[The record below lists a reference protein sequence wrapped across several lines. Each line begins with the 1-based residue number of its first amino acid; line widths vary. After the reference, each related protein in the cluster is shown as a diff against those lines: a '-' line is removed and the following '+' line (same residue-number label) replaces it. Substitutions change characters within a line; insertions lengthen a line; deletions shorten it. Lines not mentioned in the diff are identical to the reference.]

1 MHTRP
6 KYDEKCKNKVILLM
20 ITDGKKW
27 HYLAVK
33 SSPALFRG
41 RTSNHKEEFYWLHCF
56 HSYSTKKPKKTP
68 KKQKKKT
75 QNTYKCMQKS
85 WLLLFRNA

>member
-41 RTSNHKEEFYWLHCF
+41 RTSNHKEEFYWLHF
-56 HSYSTKKPKKTP
+56 LNYNTTKKKK
-68 KKQKKKT
+68 KKKKKT
-75 QNTYKCMQKS
+75 QNIQMYAKIMVIVI
-85 WLLLFRNA
+85 

>member
-56 HSYSTKKPKKTP
+56 HSYSTKKKQKKYKGAAHNIYNRRYKTP
-68 KKQKKKT
+68 KKKI
-75 QNTYKCMQKS
+75 
-85 WLLLFRNA
+85 L

>member
-33 SSPALFRG
+33 SSHALFRG
-41 RTSNHKEEFYWLHCF
+41 RTSNNKE
-56 HSYSTKKPKKTP
+56 
-68 KKQKKKT
+68 
-75 QNTYKCMQKS
+75 
-85 WLLLFRNA
+85 